1 MENFNL
7 YRNKKKKKKKET
19 RKTAKCDTIA
29 LFTFNENPWAGFLS
43 SMHFWLSFWLRFFFR
58 GLPFRQKY
66 KKKSQET
73 IPCRDGNNDGRSTG
87 QRVGEMLWK
96 GSWKLGW
103 EQTRTHLLVRRAE
116 RDWAGEQIRGDY
128 SYIFVDDAVRV

>member
-43 SMHFWLSFWLRFFFR
+43 SMHFWLSFWLRFFFADCR
-58 GLPFRQKY
+58 FVKNI
-66 KKKSQET
+66 KKNRKKRFLVETEIMMDGVQGKELGKCYEKEVGNWGENKQEHTCSYDAPNATEPANKSAVT
-73 IPCRDGNNDGRSTG
+73 IVTFS
-87 QRVGEMLWK
+87 
-96 GSWKLGW
+96 
-103 EQTRTHLLVRRAE
+103 
-116 RDWAGEQIRGDY
+116 
-128 SYIFVDDAVRV
+128 